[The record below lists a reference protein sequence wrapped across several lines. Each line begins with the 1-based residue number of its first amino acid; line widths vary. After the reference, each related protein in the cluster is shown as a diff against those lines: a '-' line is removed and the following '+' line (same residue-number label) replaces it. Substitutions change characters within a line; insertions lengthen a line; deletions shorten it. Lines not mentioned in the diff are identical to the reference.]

1 MDEHGENI
9 VTAVAAQGSVQSE
22 HYDVISKAYKT
33 LWKDVILTQ
42 DRNSQLSLA

>member
-9 VTAVAAQGSVQSE
+9 VTTATAQGSVLSE
-22 HYDVISKAYKT
+22 HCDVISKEYKT